1 MGELVNLDDFRV
13 QEDIKEEI
21 ESFPE
26 LNEQEAKWIIKQL
39 LTQRIFNMQ
48 LKNAQQMVDEIMSQI
63 ESEEE

>member
-39 LTQRIFNMQ
+39 LTQSIFNMQ